1 MAEKSELSVQIAEA
15 NGKRLKQQTKKYIIF
30 SLQRLGK
37 KEDKNDNFQQV
48 LLKLAQKIF
57 VTAGGLIDGKYS
69 LINRKLYQKIV
80 IINLNEINNWNEIK
94 KKSSLLSLVVNFQ
107 AQGNNR
113 DTKHFSYNFIRKNTG
128 DVLNFLPKL
137 E

>member
-1 MAEKSELSVQIAEA
+1 MEKDWNNRPKNTS
-15 NGKRLKQQTKKYIIF
+15 F
-30 SLQRLGK
+30 SAYKDWEK

-48 LLKLAQKIF
+48 LLKIAQKIF

-69 LINRKLYQKIV
+69 LINRKLYQTIV
-80 IINLNEINNWNEIK
+80 IINLNEINNWNEI

-137 E
+137 EWRK

>member
-1 MAEKSELSVQIAEA
+1 M
-15 NGKRLKQQTKKYIIF
+15 
-30 SLQRLGK
+30 
-37 KEDKNDNFQQV
+37 
-48 LLKLAQKIF
+48 LLKIAQKIF

-69 LINRKLYQKIV
+69 LINRKLYQTIG
-80 IINLNEINNWNEIK
+80 IINLNEINNWNEK

-128 DVLNFLPKL
+128 DVLNLCTKIKR
-137 E
+137 

>member
-1 MAEKSELSVQIAEA
+1 M
-15 NGKRLKQQTKKYIIF
+15 
-30 SLQRLGK
+30 
-37 KEDKNDNFQQV
+37 
-48 LLKLAQKIF
+48 LLKIAQNIF

-69 LINRKLYQKIV
+69 LINRKLYQTIV